1 MEFGVTFAPLVGPP
15 VGAARLFRDWIGVA
29 EQVCATLERAGFR
42 FVVFTPRGLW
52 RRGDSEARGLGAFT
66 SSLWC

>member
-42 FVVFTPRGLW
+42 FVVFTPRGL
-52 RRGDSEARGLGAFT
+52 
-66 SSLWC
+66 